1 MKNNSDE
8 TERIS
13 RADLRK
19 AWNADQSRRQK
30 SDPWA
35 SSQEDGISDEEQR
48 PSGRKERMQSSR
60 EEALNAFSREDER
73 TQQAHAAASGQGRSD
88 SANWR
93 YANRGDETYRREGD
107 PAYEIPHHGNPK
119 NTRSKKKKKS
129 CLGRIVKI
137 LLLLLILSF
146 GIAAIYLG
154 MWDQKKKELPV
165 PAEADGNIL
174 NPVHGDLVFLLA
186 GVDDTGA
193 GQPQRTDTLMLFRV
207 NLYTG
212 SIRGLSIPRDT
223 RVYVNGSLDKVNHAH
238 AYGGIELTMK
248 TLRDFLGIDLDYYME
263 IDFGTVTAMIDA
275 AGGVVY
281 DVPEDAQPVEGEIF
295 TTGKHRMMGEES
307 LSFLRHRQGYK
318 MGDLGR
324 VNAQQEFMKSA
335 MKQILSPKNFLRY
348 PMILDAFVNNAKTNI
363 PALPILPKAP
373 ITLMGVMLR
382 DADIQT
388 IPGEGKYIDGV
399 SYYVP
404 DSKGTL
410 ALVDEIFGSK

>member
-348 PMILDAFVNNAKTNI
+348 PMILDA
-363 PALPILPKAP
+363 
-373 ITLMGVMLR
+373 
-382 DADIQT
+382 
-388 IPGEGKYIDGV
+388 
-399 SYYVP
+399 
-404 DSKGTL
+404 
-410 ALVDEIFGSK
+410 

>member
-19 AWNADQSRRQK
+19 AWHADQSRRQK

-35 SSQEDGISDEEQR
+35 SSREDGISDEEQR
-48 PSGRKERMQSSR
+48 ISDRKERVQSSR
-60 EEALNAFSREDER
+60 EEALNAFSREGE
-73 TQQAHAAASGQGRSD
+73 QAHAPVSGQGRSD
-88 SANWR
+88 AASAAKR
-93 YANRGDETYRREGD
+93 RDGSRGDETYRREGD
-107 PAYEIPHHGNPK
+107 PAYNIPHHRNQK
-119 NTRSKKKKKS
+119 NTEPQKKKKS

-165 PAEADGNIL
+165 PAAADGNIL

-223 RVYVNGSLDKVNHAH
+223 RAYVNGSLDKINHAH
-238 AYGGIELTMK
+238 AYGGIDLTMK

-307 LSFLRHRQGYK
+307 LSFLRHRQGYQ

-348 PMILDAFVNNAKTNI
+348 PMILDAFVSNAKTNI

-388 IPGEGKYIDGV
+388 IPGEGQYIDGV